1 MLNLF
6 FPITCMGCEQPLLK
20 SEKLIC
26 TSCRHELPLLPQQ
39 NINNSKMRSLFY
51 GRIPVEIA
59 FSLLKFEKKGITQ
72 RLMHQLKYKGQQELG
87 TLFGEWLG
95 GEMALHDHSKS
106 IDMVVPVP
114 LHRRR
119 LRKRGY
125 NQVERFGKA
134 LASKLNIPYCD
145 HILSKKNSTNSQ
157 VFKQRFKRFLSVN
170 EGDGVFLVD
179 RPELVSVKHILLVD
193 DIVTTGATL
202 ENCAL
207 ELLKAKGTRISLAT
221 IAMA

>member
-1 MLNLF
+1 
-6 FPITCMGCEQPLLK
+6 
-20 SEKLIC
+20 
-26 TSCRHELPLLPQQ
+26 
-39 NINNSKMRSLFY
+39 MRSLFY

-59 FSLLKFEKKGITQ
+59 TSLLRFEKKGITQ
-72 RLMHQLKYKGQQELG
+72 RLMHHLKYKGQQELG

-95 GEMALHDHSKS
+95 EEMALHDHSKA
-106 IDMVVPVP
+106 IDLVIPVP

-134 LASKLNIPYCD
+134 LASTLNIPYCD

-157 VFKQRFKRFLSVN
+157 VFKQRFKRFLSVS
-170 EGDGVFLVD
+170 EGDVVFLVD
-179 RPELVSVKHILLVD
+179 RPELVSDKHILLVD

-207 ELLKAKGTRISLAT
+207 ELLKARGSRISLAT